1 MSDKDKILISDM
13 MESFV
18 SEVPANPFVT
28 FCAFCTKGV
37 IKEDMIY
44 EKGLVF
50 HKDCFSQH
58 GNDFPVINHDL
69 LNQNTSAKVQ
79 LIQLK
84 NLKARITDSSNSEN
98 PVSITKTKSRSK
110 KLRLKRRVII
120 NRRTAAKSKKS
131 KKRRIRKSSKK
142 KRKTKRLSRQRSLM
156 TRKRRIVSRKPSK
169 RRTRRRL
176 TKKRIRRR

>member
-1 MSDKDKILISDM
+1 MSDKDKILISDL

-50 HKDCFSQH
+50 HRDCFSQH
-58 GNDFPVINHDL
+58 GNDFPAVNHDL
-69 LNQNTSAKVQ
+69 LSQNTSAKIQ

-84 NLKARITDSSNSEN
+84 NLKARMLGSTNSEN
-98 PVSITKTKSRSK
+98 PIGNPKINLKSKTK
-110 KLRLKRRVII
+110 
-120 NRRTAAKSKKS
+120 
-131 KKRRIRKSSKK
+131 KKRLRRALKKRTRKSSKK
-142 KRKTKRLSRQRSLM
+142 RIVRRRRVISNKSTKRH
-156 TRKRRIVSRKPSK
+156 TKRRF
-169 RRTRRRL
+169 
-176 TKKRIRRR
+176 TKKRIGRK

>member
-1 MSDKDKILISDM
+1 MSDKDKILISDL

-58 GNDFPVINHDL
+58 GNDFPAINHDL
-69 LNQNTSAKVQ
+69 LSQNTSAKIQ

-84 NLKARITDSSNSEN
+84 NLKARMMGYTNSEN
-98 PVSITKTKSRSK
+98 SIPNPKTNSKSNIK
-110 KLRLKRRVII
+110 KRRP
-120 NRRTAAKSKKS
+120 RRALTKRTKNKKS
-131 KKRRIRKSSKK
+131 KKQRTRKSSKK
-142 KRKTKRLSRQRSLM
+142 KMKIRRPSRRSSAIA
-156 TRKRRIVSRKPSK
+156 RKRRVISRLTK
-169 RRTRRRL
+169 RPTKRRL
-176 TKKRIRRR
+176 TKRRARRK

>member
-1 MSDKDKILISDM
+1 MSDKDKILISDL

-69 LNQNTSAKVQ
+69 LSQNTNDKVQ

-84 NLKARITDSSNSEN
+84 NLQARIMGSANTESSISNPKINSK
-98 PVSITKTKSRSK
+98 SKTK
-110 KLRLKRRVII
+110 KRRL
-120 NRRTAAKSKKS
+120 RRAVTKKTKSKKS
-131 KKRRIRKSSKK
+131 KKRRTRKSSKK
-142 KRKTKRLSRQRSLM
+142 KTKTKKLSRRSSWM
-156 TRKRRIVSRKPSK
+156 ARKRRVISRKLTKRRTKRRLTK
-169 RRTRRRL
+169 RRTRRR
-176 TKKRIRRR
+176 